1 MTNHIS
7 LQPLESFLW
16 EAVDI
21 LRGNMDASEFKD
33 YIFGMMFLKRLS
45 DAFEEEQEKVIQH
58 YLDSGKTQ
66 AQAEEL
72 AQDEDEYDD
81 TFFMPVNARW
91 GVLKDLKHDIGAT
104 LNKATEE
111 IEECNPSLEGVLV
124 TIDFNIKNKL
134 SDKKLRDLLSHF
146 SQHRLRNSDFE
157 RPDLLGTAYE
167 YLIKKFADSAGKK
180 GGEFYTPPEVVQ
192 LLVAL
197 LKPHAGMRI
206 YDPTAGSGGMLIQMR
221 NYLAKQGENA
231 SNLSLYGQEMNL
243 NTWAICK
250 MNMFLHGVLNADI
263 RKGDTLREPQHTQ
276 AGELMCFDR
285 VIANPPFSL
294 KMWGKKECE
303 NDSFGRFSYGMPS
316 ENSGDLAFV
325 QHMIASTNAEG
336 MVGVVMPHGMLFR
349 GASEKNIRQSIL
361 EDDLLEAVIGLP
373 AGLFYGTSIPTCIL
387 IINKKKPKE
396 RKKKV
401 LFIDAANSFESIR
414 YMNKMKHEDIDLI
427 TDAYERFESKDTFS
441 KVVSLDDITV
451 NDFNLNIRLYVD
463 NSPIVKEITK
473 LLNHHE
479 GFEQVSLHNK
489 ELVKSVKVARSCD
502 GNEAINTIYLRRSRP
517 ELSPVLLNLEDESNK
532 NVNYIE
538 VVFHKEKLINEYAKL
553 FFESG
558 LGRLILSHIP
568 TGESIQMLQ
577 AKSVQG
583 LKIPIPNIEMQ
594 KEVIKVA
601 SKLQLAKQQ
610 IDLFFLQ
617 LTTEPKQ
624 YRSIEENTDSMVYS
638 LSTMSQ
644 NNYLKYLISLGET
657 RNLEFKQSFF
667 ANVDVIRSGAKI
679 VKDKDVQGEV
689 IKDIASFMNSEGG
702 TLLIGV
708 NDKGKVT
715 GVDFE
720 LRALKCKKMDNY
732 FQELGAQLES
742 RLGKNYHQY
751 CKLSEAKIDDLTIAR
766 IDCKPSPF
774 PVFFDKEK
782 FHVRTDTSSPALV
795 GMEMLAYI
803 QYHFKVALAN
813 EPQTISPTA

>member
-1 MTNHIS
+1 MTNHLS
-7 LQPLESFLW
+7 LQQLESFLW
-16 EAVDI
+16 EAADI

-167 YLIKKFADSAGKK
+167 YLIKMFADSAGKK
-180 GGEFYTPPEVVQ
+180 GGEFYTPSEVVQ

-206 YDPTAGSGGMLIQMR
+206 YDPTTGSGGMLIQMR

-294 KMWGKKECE
+294 KKWGKEECD
-303 NDSFGRFSYGMPS
+303 NDGFGRFPYGTPPKDA
-316 ENSGDLAFV
+316 GDLAFV

-336 MVGVVMPHGMLFR
+336 MVGVVMPHGVLFR
-349 GASEKNIRQSIL
+349 GASEKAVRQGIL

-373 AGLFYGTSIPTCIL
+373 SGLFYGTGIPACML
-387 IINKKKPKE
+387 IINKNKPSD
-396 RKKKV
+396 RKGKV
-401 LFIDAANSFESIR
+401 LFINGELE
-414 YMNKMKHEDIDLI
+414 YQEGKNQNKLREQDITKIVEIFNNFEDIKR
-427 TDAYERFESKDTFS
+427 YS
-441 KVVSLDDITV
+441 KVVPYSEIAD
-451 NDFNLNIRLYVD
+451 NDFNLNIRRYADTSPPAEIFDVRALLHGGVPVREVQDAYIAEEILNGFDVSTVFDRKDDAYFVFKAEIERKEQIRTVLEAAGDEVD
-463 NSPIVKEITK
+463 AKVISQLERWWDKY
-473 LLNHHE
+473 
-479 GFEQVSLHNK
+479 QVSLHELDIEVTEAEQVMHGYLK
-489 ELVKSVKVARSCD
+489 EL
-502 GNEAINTIYLRRSRP
+502 GYE
-517 ELSPVLLNLEDESNK
+517 
-532 NVNYIE
+532 
-538 VVFHKEKLINEYAKL
+538 
-553 FFESG
+553 
-558 LGRLILSHIP
+558 
-568 TGESIQMLQ
+568 
-577 AKSVQG
+577 
-583 LKIPIPNIEMQ
+583 
-594 KEVIKVA
+594 
-601 SKLQLAKQQ
+601 
-610 IDLFFLQ
+610 
-617 LTTEPKQ
+617 
-624 YRSIEENTDSMVYS
+624 
-638 LSTMSQ
+638 
-644 NNYLKYLISLGET
+644 
-657 RNLEFKQSFF
+657 
-667 ANVDVIRSGAKI
+667 
-679 VKDKDVQGEV
+679 
-689 IKDIASFMNSEGG
+689 
-702 TLLIGV
+702 
-708 NDKGKVT
+708 
-715 GVDFE
+715 
-720 LRALKCKKMDNY
+720 
-732 FQELGAQLES
+732 
-742 RLGKNYHQY
+742 
-751 CKLSEAKIDDLTIAR
+751 
-766 IDCKPSPF
+766 
-774 PVFFDKEK
+774 
-782 FHVRTDTSSPALV
+782 
-795 GMEMLAYI
+795 
-803 QYHFKVALAN
+803 
-813 EPQTISPTA
+813 